1 MQLKLPLLLVMI
13 LMINFTSAQESYWSQ
28 IDENKLEQDEILETF
43 YEVKSKSTYHL
54 NFDVI
59 KSELTNA
66 PFRFEATESQVQI
79 EIPNENGD
87 INTYKIFKV
96 RTMSDELSEKF
107 PEINS
112 YIGKSHKE
120 NTHQLRMTVTP
131 QGLYVMVLRPE
142 EGALIINPVTRDG
155 QFYSVFNKRYTDE
168 TDAFNYCENT
178 EEVDFNSNL
187 TTDDYETLDVDDS
200 TLRTYDL
207 ALATTGEYSQFQIN
221 QAGLNNAPQ
230 SDQITAV
237 LAAMTVTIDRVNM
250 LYERDVA
257 VNLQLIANT
266 DDLIYLNP
274 NTDPYTNDNGVA
286 LLGQNQQNVDSTIGS
301 NNYHIGHVFSTGGG
315 GIAAL
320 GSVCVNNSKARGV
333 TGSEA
338 PVGDP
343 FDIDYVSHEIG
354 HQFGAKHTY
363 NNYCNGQ
370 RSNDSSVEPG
380 SGNTIMGY
388 AGICPPN
395 TRSNSD
401 DHFHQLSIFQIYNNI
416 TNGSGAS
423 CPTLNTIPN
432 TAPSITASSSFVI
445 PNGTAFYL
453 DAEATDVENDA
464 LTYNWEQYDVEISN
478 QPPLPTNIQGPNF
491 ISNSSLTESR
501 RYFPKFEDVLNNNL
515 TPTWEVVPSTQR
527 NMDFT
532 LTVRDNNINGGQT
545 ARKDVSVSFR
555 GVGPFEVTSQNE
567 ADINWIPGETETI
580 TWNVAGTT
588 GNGINTS
595 NVNILLSTDN
605 GENFDTIL
613 ASNVPNNGSYDI
625 VVPNEQAAFCRI
637 MIEPVDNVYY
647 ALNQKTFA
655 IDTNIQTNCE
665 TYTNNTAVDIPDG
678 IGPNQQGPTASST
691 INVTQDMSVD
701 DININVD
708 VTHPD
713 AGDLVVQLE
722 APNGEIILLWGRNCA
737 DGSFNITFN
746 DNGSTLPGQGYSCN
760 SPVTGT
766 YTAYD
771 GLLSDLTTG
780 SVQGNWTLAI
790 GDFYDTVT
798 GTLNSWSIE
807 MCTTTLGLDDQSLS
821 DFSIYPN
828 PTNGEFSLNFS
839 KALNK
844 NAIAKIYSLQ
854 GQVIEEINLSSQSTS
869 HQIKLTNALQ
879 SGVYLIEVND
889 GQSKSVEKLIVR

>member
-1 MQLKLPLLLVMI
+1 MQLKLPYLVIMI
-13 LMINFTSAQESYWSQ
+13 LMINFTFAQESYWSQ
-28 IDENKLEQDEILETF
+28 IDESKINQEETLEAF
-43 YEVKSKSTYHL
+43 YEVKSKNTYLL
-54 NFDVI
+54 NYDAL
-59 KSELTNA
+59 KTELTNA
-66 PFRFEATESQVQI
+66 PFRFEATESQVLI
-79 EIPNENGD
+79 EIPDENGD
-87 INTYKIFKV
+87 MNTYKIFKV
-96 RTMSDELSEKF
+96 KTMSDELSEKF
-107 PEINS
+107 TEINS
-112 YIGKSHKE
+112 YIGKSNKE
-120 NTHQLRMTVTP
+120 KTHQLRMTATP
-131 QGLYVMVLRPE
+131 QGLYVMILRPE
-142 EGALIINPVTRDG
+142 KGTLIINPITRDA
-155 QFYSVFNKRYTDE
+155 QFYSAFNKRYTDE
-168 TDAFNYCENT
+168 TDAFNYCDNT
-178 EEVDFNSNL
+178 EEVNYNSNL
-187 TTDDYETLDVDDS
+187 TTSDYETLNVDDS

-257 VNLQLIANT
+257 VNFQLIANT
-266 DDLIYLNP
+266 DDLIYLDAS
-274 NTDPYTNDNGVA
+274 TDPYTNNDGGNMLV
-286 LLGQNQQNVDSTIGS
+286 QNQQNIDFTIGA

-315 GIAAL
+315 GVAIL
-320 GSVCVNNSKARGV
+320 GSVCMNNFKARGV
-333 TGSEA
+333 TGSAA

-363 NNYCNGQ
+363 NNFCNGQ

-395 TRSNSD
+395 TKSNSD

-416 TNGSGAS
+416 TNGLGAS
-423 CPTLNTIPN
+423 CPTLNSIPN
-432 TAPSITASSSFVI
+432 TAPSITSETSYAI

-453 DAEATDVENDA
+453 DAEAIDAENDA
-464 LTYNWEQYDVEISN
+464 MTYNWEQYDVEVSN
-478 QPPLPTNIQGPNF
+478 QPPLPTSIQGPNF
-491 ISNSSLTESR
+491 LSNSSLTESR

-545 ARKDVSVSFR
+545 ARKDVSVSFKE
-555 GVGPFEVTSQNE
+555 VGPFKVTSQNQT
-567 ADINWIPGETETI
+567 DINWIPGETETI

-605 GENFDTIL
+605 GENFDTVL
-613 ASNVPNNGSYDI
+613 ASNVANNGSYDI
-625 VVPNEQAAFCRI
+625 IVPSEQAAFCRI
-637 MIEPVDNVYY
+637 MIEPVDNIYY
-647 ALNQKTFA
+647 ALNETTFA
-655 IDTNIQTNCE
+655 IDTNVQTNCE
-665 TYTNNTAVDIPDG
+665 TYANNIAVNIPDG
-678 IGPNQQGPTASST
+678 IGPNQQGPVASSI
-691 INVTQDMSVD
+691 INVTQNMSVD
-701 DININVD
+701 DISINVD
-708 VTHPD
+708 VTHTD

-722 APNGEIILLWGRNCA
+722 APNGEIIVLWGRNCA

-746 DNGSTLPGQGYSCN
+746 DNGNTLPSQGYSCN
-760 SPVTGT
+760 SPVNGT

-771 GLLSDLTTG
+771 GSLADLTSG
-780 SVQGNWTLAI
+780 SVQGNWTLTMA
-790 GDFYDTVT
+790 DFYNEVT

-807 MCTTTLGLDDQSLS
+807 MCTITLGLEDQNLS

-839 KALNK
+839 KALYK
-844 NAIAKIYSLQ
+844 NATAKIYSLQ
-854 GQVIEEINLSSQSTS
+854 GQVIEEINLNSQSTS
-869 HQIKLTNALQ
+869 HQIKLTSALQ